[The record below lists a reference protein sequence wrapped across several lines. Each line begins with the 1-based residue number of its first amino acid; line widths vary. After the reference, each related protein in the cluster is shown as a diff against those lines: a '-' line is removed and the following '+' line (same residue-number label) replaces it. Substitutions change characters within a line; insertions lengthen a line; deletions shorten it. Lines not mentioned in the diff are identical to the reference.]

1 MLERYDR
8 IVECT
13 DGHLFTSIVI
23 PGVSLK
29 AVRLGNKRWQRC
41 PVGKH
46 WTTVR
51 RVDPSTLTPEQSAAA
66 RAVHDIRI
74 P

>member
-1 MLERYDR
+1 
-8 IVECT
+8 
-13 DGHLFTSIVI
+13 VI
-23 PGVSLK
+23 PAVSLK

-46 WTTVR
+46 WTTVH
-51 RVDPSTLTPEQSAAA
+51 RVDPSTLTPEQLAAA
-66 RAVHDIRI
+66 RAVHDIGI